1 MSEVIGQRHIKKP
14 SAETIKKL
22 SADEMSCSR
31 KGDFAELYAV
41 TWLWDQGYEVFRNY
55 GSDGMVDMI
64 AWYKETNEFILVDVK
79 TMGID
84 SRWPG
89 QNVTKGRSR
98 TPEQKEKGV
107 RILKFDPQ
115 TRNLH
120 FMEHKE

>member
-1 MSEVIGQRHIKKP
+1 MSEAITQRHSRKP
-14 SAETIKKL
+14 SVETIKKL
-22 SADEMSCSR
+22 SADEMSSGR

-55 GSDGMVDMI
+55 GSNGIVDMI
-64 AWYKETNEFILVDVK
+64 AWHKETNEFILVDVK
-79 TMGID
+79 TMSID
-84 SRWPG
+84 NRWPG

-107 RILKFDPQ
+107 RILKFDAQ